1 MGPVTHGIFYPNP
14 PLMISPLGDNT
25 MQRSCRSLH
34 HRRGFT
40 LIEMLA
46 VLGIVAVV
54 VAVAAPAVLGVINST
69 RITQAGDEF
78 MGLISQA
85 QQTALAES
93 RPVEVRLYRMSDSS
107 LAGDDSAGQYRGLM
121 FVRYYQAGE
130 PDPRTATGA
139 PLGQPLAIADFG
151 GIHRLPSG
159 VVMASSENLSSL
171 MSLPE
176 SRPTGGNA
184 DLVAKQNGEYAE
196 VRLPDALSYRSF
208 LCLPEGT
215 DLNTAVPWFVT
226 LLMSN
231 EANAEAAK
239 LKNFYTIQIEPAT
252 GRIMSYRP

>member
-1 MGPVTHGIFYPNP
+1 MGPLTCSSFFPHPHF
-14 PLMISPLGDNT
+14 MISPLGLNP
-25 MQRSCRSLH
+25 MNRACRTQN

-78 MGLISQA
+78 MGLLSQA

-93 RPVEVRLYRMSDSS
+93 RPVEVRLYRMSDTT

-121 FVRYYQAGE
+121 FVRYFQAGE
-130 PDPRTATGA
+130 PDPRTVTGA

-159 VVMASSENLSSL
+159 VVMAASENLSSL

-176 SRPTGGNA
+176 ARPNGGNA
-184 DLVAKQNGEYAE
+184 DLVAKQNGQYAE

-215 DLNTAVPWFVT
+215 DLNTASPWFVT

-231 EANAEAAK
+231 EANAESAK